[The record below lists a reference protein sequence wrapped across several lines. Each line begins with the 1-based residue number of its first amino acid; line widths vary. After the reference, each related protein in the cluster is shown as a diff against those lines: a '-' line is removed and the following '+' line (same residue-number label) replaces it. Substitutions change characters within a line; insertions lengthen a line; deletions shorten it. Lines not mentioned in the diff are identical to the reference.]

1 VSAPDVL
8 CADPVVGRGEDE
20 IVRRAVRGSVALGVR
35 QGGVLGLNLVG
46 SVILARLLSPGEFGV
61 YAVVL
66 FARSFL
72 AAFGDG
78 GLGAGLIRQRD
89 EPDTADY
96 RAVFTVQQ
104 AVVGLSTV
112 LLLILA
118 PVIGAACDLPSG
130 GVWLLRLLALSLFFT
145 SFRSVPSI
153 RLERRLAF
161 GPLATAGV
169 AEAIT
174 FNAVAVA
181 LAALGAGVVS
191 FGVAVVAQSLVGAAI
206 LLFAGRWSMGWVLD
220 WPRVRR
226 HLAFGIPFQAILFVS
241 LAKDSITPLLIGL
254 LSGARDLG
262 YVRWAQTFGAFAVLA
277 LMLLGRIYMPLFA
290 RLQHNPER
298 LGWAV
303 GQSIRATN
311 AIVAPLAVLSLV
323 LAPPVTRLVFGDQW
337 LPALPIFY
345 LLWIANLFVPTATP
359 LLGLLN
365 ALGESRLA
373 LRFALTWMLGT
384 WVVGA
389 PLILAFGAAGFGV
402 ANALVQLTN
411 LVLFKV
417 AKERVPLKILTLAGP
432 AWLIAGGLGAVVV
445 LAQQV
450 FPVTSLAV
458 LIVYVFAA
466 LVTYAFACWLQWRDE
481 VRGIW
486 AMVRS

>member
-1 VSAPDVL
+1 MSAPEVL
-8 CADPVVGRGEDE
+8 CADPVVGRGENE
-20 IVRRAVRGSVALGVR
+20 IVRRAVRGSVALGIR
-35 QGGVLGLNLVG
+35 QSGVLGLNLMG
-46 SVILARLLSPGEFGV
+46 SVILARLLTPGEFGV

-72 AAFGDG
+72 AAFADG
-78 GLGAGLIRQRD
+78 GLGAGLIRQPD
-89 EPDTADY
+89 EPETADY

-104 AVVGLSTV
+104 AVVGFTTL

-118 PVIGAACDLPSG
+118 PVLGAAYDLPAG

-145 SFRSVPSI
+145 SLQSVPSI

-169 AEAIT
+169 AEAVT

-191 FGVAVVAQSLVGAAI
+191 FGIAVAAQALVGAGI
-206 LLFAGRWSMGWVLD
+206 LLLAGRWPMGWALD

-226 HLAFGIPFQAILFVS
+226 HLAFGLPFQGILFVS
-241 LAKDSITPLLIGL
+241 LAKDSITPVLIGL

-303 GQSIRATN
+303 AQSIRATN
-311 AIVAPLAVLSLV
+311 AIVAPLAVLSLA
-323 LAPPVTRLVFGDQW
+323 LAPPITRLVFGDQW

-373 LRFALTWMLGT
+373 LGFALTWMLGT

-417 AKERVPLKILTLAGP
+417 ANDRVPLKFLTLAGP

-445 LAQQV
+445 LVQQV
-450 FPVTSLAV
+450 VPVTSVAV
-458 LIVYVFAA
+458 LAFYLVAA
-466 LVTYAFACWLQWRDE
+466 LMAYALACWLQWRDE